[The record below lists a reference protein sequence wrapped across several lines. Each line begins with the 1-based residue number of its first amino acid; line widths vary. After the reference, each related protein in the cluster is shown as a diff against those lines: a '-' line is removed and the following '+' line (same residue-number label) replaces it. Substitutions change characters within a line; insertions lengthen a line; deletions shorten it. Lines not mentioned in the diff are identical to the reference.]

1 MERLR
6 RAAGFAS
13 FLTMAACGLLISWQL
28 RGQYSHATP
37 PAIFIS
43 CAFSSLLSGYI
54 GWRLA
59 GLYKRI
65 PRFAVF
71 AFPVAVV
78 FLTSAAVA
86 IIYIVVQ
93 PLFHD
98 WEYWAGLS
106 SQIESIPSYMAW
118 YAGFSSVI
126 WIPALLITT
135 LVLRRIARSGLRI

>member
-1 MERLR
+1 MT
-6 RAAGFAS
+6 ACS
-13 FLTMAACGLLISWQL
+13 FLISWQL

-59 GLYKRI
+59 GLYKRT
-65 PRFAVF
+65 PRSAVL
-71 AFPVAVV
+71 AFPIAVLV
-78 FLTSAAVA
+78 LTSAAVA

-93 PLFHD
+93 PLFRD

-106 SQIESIPSYMAW
+106 SQIRSIPSYMAW
-118 YAGFSSVI
+118 YAIFSAVI
-126 WIPALLITT
+126 WLPALLITT
-135 LVLRRIARSGLRI
+135 LVLRRIAMSELRI